1 MKTYL
6 EQLEQLEQLERLP
19 ENHFCFESVTGT
31 PEVPISS
38 RKPQL
43 RLSVITLAANDAQL
57 VGGSLAE
64 VLEGEALRELRAV
77 EGRVERTVFLP
88 VHVDVLSFIHVRI
101 SLHHLLQFLL
111 LVILH
116 KGEVI
121 FSIVRNSSIQI
132 LANSHAPWLLSH
144 QLEVDTQFCVWVEN
158 HFRHN
163 CRLSGYSLR
172 FDERGPPFRI
182 SQIRNR
188 LRSSLAQ
195 V

>member
-1 MKTYL
+1 MEEL
-6 EQLEQLEQLERLP
+6 EYWKILVEP
-19 ENHFCFESVTGT
+19 VTGT

-57 VGGSLAE
+57 VGGTLAE
-64 VLEGEALRELRAV
+64 VLEGEALCELRSV

-101 SLHHLLQFLL
+101 SLHLLLQLLL

-163 CRLSGYSLR
+163 CRLSGYSLC

-188 LRSSLAQ
+188 LRSALAQ